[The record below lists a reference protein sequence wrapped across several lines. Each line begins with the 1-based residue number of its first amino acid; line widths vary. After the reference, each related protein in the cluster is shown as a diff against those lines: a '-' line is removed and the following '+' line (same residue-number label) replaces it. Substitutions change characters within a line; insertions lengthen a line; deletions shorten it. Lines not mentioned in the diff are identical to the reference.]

1 MFEIFFMF
9 TIIFVAYVIYH
20 MFNELKEVTTPV
32 PSALKTKHDAPAVLT
47 TKPKPV
53 STPAVA
59 VVTPIASPAPKAAAA
74 TKKPAAIKPRAIKK
88 TTVTAVA
95 AKSTENKK
103 GLLDP
108 KTGEVTTS
116 YNNYRFTKRWIKDA
130 LVSEGLLTKVY
141 KNNEL
146 EPAIEAT
153 IKAAIV
159 KLEAL
164 EKYKPQSLN

>member
-20 MFNELKEVTTPV
+20 MFNELKEVPTPV

-47 TKPKPV
+47 TKPKSV
-53 STPAVA
+53 SKSAVA
-59 VVTPIASPAPKAAAA
+59 MVTPTASPAPKAA
-74 TKKPAAIKPRAIKK
+74 TQSKKPAAIKPATIKK
-88 TTVTAVA
+88 TTVTAA

-164 EKYKPQSLN
+164 EKYKP

>member
-20 MFNELKEVTTPV
+20 MFNELKEVPTPV

-47 TKPKPV
+47 TKPKPA
-53 STPAVA
+53 SKPAVA
-59 VVTPIASPAPKAAAA
+59 VVTSTAPKAVAQ
-74 TKKPAAIKPRAIKK
+74 TKKAAAIKPRAIKK

-95 AKSTENKK
+95 TKSTENKK

-164 EKYKPQSLN
+164 EKYKP

>member
-20 MFNELKEVTTPV
+20 MFNELKEVPTPV
-32 PSALKTKHDAPAVLT
+32 PSALKTKHDAPAMLT

-53 STPAVA
+53 SKPAVA
-59 VVTPIASPAPKAAAA
+59 MVTPTATPKAV
-74 TKKPAAIKPRAIKK
+74 TQSKKPAAIKPATIKK
-88 TTVTAVA
+88 TTVTAA

-164 EKYKPQSLN
+164 EKYKP

>member
-1 MFEIFFMF
+1 MFEILFMF

-20 MFNELKEVTTPV
+20 TFNELKEVPAPT
-32 PSALKTKHDAPAVLT
+32 SSELNTKHEAPAVLT
-47 TKPKPV
+47 PKPV
-53 STPAVA
+53 ATA
-59 VVTPIASPAPKAAAA
+59 APKAVAP
-74 TKKPAAIKPRAIKK
+74 TKKPTAIKPRAIKK
-88 TTVTAVA
+88 TTVAATA
-95 AKSTENKK
+95 KNTENKK

-164 EKYKPQSLN
+164 EKYKP

>member
-9 TIIFVAYVIYH
+9 TVIFVAYVVYH
-20 MFNELKEVTTPV
+20 MFSEQKEVPTPTT
-32 PSALKTKHDAPAVLT
+32 SALKTQHNDPAVLA
-47 TKPKPV
+47 PK
-53 STPAVA
+53 PAVA
-59 VVTPIASPAPKAAAA
+59 PA
-74 TKKPAAIKPRAIKK
+74 TKTSVQSKKPTAVKAKVIKK
-88 TTVTAVA
+88 TAVA
-95 AKSTENKK
+95 AAVKSTENKK

-130 LVSEGLLTKVY
+130 LVSEGLLDKVY

-146 EPAIEAT
+146 EPTIEAT

-164 EKYKPQSLN
+164 EKYKP

>member
-1 MFEIFFMF
+1 M
-9 TIIFVAYVIYH
+9 TR
-20 MFNELKEVTTPV
+20 
-32 PSALKTKHDAPAVLT
+32 SC
-47 TKPKPV
+47 
-53 STPAVA
+53 
-59 VVTPIASPAPKAAAA
+59 AA
-74 TKKPAAIKPRAIKK
+74 TIKK

-164 EKYKPQSLN
+164 EKYKP

>member
-1 MFEIFFMF
+1 MFEVFFMF

-20 MFNELKEVTTPV
+20 MFNERKEVPTTV
-32 PSALKTKHDAPAVLT
+32 PSALKTKHDASAVLT

-53 STPAVA
+53 SKPAVA
-59 VVTPIASPAPKAAAA
+59 VVTPTATPKAA
-74 TKKPAAIKPRAIKK
+74 TQSKKPAAIKPATIKK
-88 TTVTAVA
+88 TIVTAA

-164 EKYKPQSLN
+164 EKYKP

>member
-1 MFEIFFMF
+1 MFEMFFMF
-9 TIIFVAYVIYH
+9 TVIFVAYVVYH
-20 MFNELKEVTTPV
+20 MYSEQKEAPTPTS
-32 PSALKTKHDAPAVLT
+32 SALKTQHDVSAVLAPKPAVIL
-47 TKPKPV
+47 
-53 STPAVA
+53 
-59 VVTPIASPAPKAAAA
+59 APK
-74 TKKPAAIKPRAIKK
+74 TSTQSKKPAAIKPKVVKK
-88 TTVTAVA
+88 TTVAAT

-108 KTGEVTTS
+108 TTGEVTTS

-164 EKYKPQSLN
+164 EKYKP